1 MFHQSMSRLIRSTIG
16 KYYQYRSHLLL
27 KHSLTVFCFHEVS
40 EIPSRFCKKYELNVV
55 PQIFDYQIRFI
66 KKNFNIITP
75 DELLKNHLP
84 KNAAMITFDDG
95 FLSFFEIA
103 IPILKKNHVPA
114 LIFLNMA
121 PIQGAVFWSGLIT
134 YLCNERLEFV
144 RYIKDILG
152 PDLPEPLFLHCSK
165 EIVLGY
171 LKKVQYNFGTEVE
184 NYIGEFA
191 NENHLEIAAENKFIY
206 FGNHL
211 YNHYVP
217 KLMTDEDLIDCFE
230 KNVNALKKYKNYRN
244 LFSFPFGQPNSCFTG
259 HQVSLLRDRFST
271 QIFASSQRINYNLE
285 FPLDRISLTTE
296 HNSPT
301 KIWFE
306 TFKHRVRDQIYWPST
321 S

>member
-1 MFHQSMSRLIRSTIG
+1 MSDHDTTDILLTDADPVELEKLRESLAGDFLISVCSRPGDASRLMREGDIRI
-16 KYYQYRSHLLL
+16 
-27 KHSLTVFCFHEVS
+27 
-40 EIPSRFCKKYELNVV
+40 VV
-55 PQIFDYQIRFI
+55 YSP
-66 KKNFNIITP
+66 
-75 DELLKNHLP
+75 
-84 KNAAMITFDDG
+84 
-95 FLSFFEIA
+95 
-103 IPILKKNHVPA
+103 
-114 LIFLNMA
+114 
-121 PIQGAVFWSGLIT
+121 GAEEG
-134 YLCNERLEFV
+134 EALEFV